1 MYESRAALAEWDEI
15 HKLAQNYAAKHS
27 CIKMGAELVC
37 LGEVCFHFKPGQTER
52 EKQEFYGL
60 LKPYDTAG
68 FWDLLPE
75 PTETGWIALSE
86 EMTRRI
92 IDEEARLSF
101 KVGYILFLQDGV
113 LLLEDSPFERKGGTI

>member
-1 MYESRAALAEWDEI
+1 MRAEPRWRNGMKFISLRRIMLQSIRASKWALRWFVSARYVFTSSPV
-15 HKLAQNYAAKHS
+15 KQ
-27 CIKMGAELVC
+27 
-37 LGEVCFHFKPGQTER
+37 R